1 MTAVL
6 GNWFEAAEQPGHNRR
21 QAAQYNLALMHELG
35 RGVAKDESKAAAMY
49 AVAAEDG
56 HVKAQFNLY
65 VVPEYSSRFGL
76 FVHCSRASQRSK
88 PERSRPPTHHPLTTD
103 DRLQGPP
110 GVGR

>member
-35 RGVAKDESKAAAMY
+35 RGVTKDESKAAAMY

-65 VVPEYSSRFGL
+65 VVLY
-76 FVHCSRASQRSK
+76 
-88 PERSRPPTHHPLTTD
+88 
-103 DRLQGPP
+103 
-110 GVGR
+110 VGRKVVGGSWFVRT